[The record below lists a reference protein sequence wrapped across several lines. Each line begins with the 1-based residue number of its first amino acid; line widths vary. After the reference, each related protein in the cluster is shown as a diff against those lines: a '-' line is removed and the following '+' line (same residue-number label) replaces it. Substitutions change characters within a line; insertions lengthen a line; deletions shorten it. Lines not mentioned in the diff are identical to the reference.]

1 MMKDSRQNKW
11 RKQAPDI
18 FWACMVTIIVGAF
31 ALGKTVGENGLT
43 FAYIEKK
50 LTSPLWQDAFVEEN
64 TSDPVG
70 MGGNAEENQQE
81 N

>member
-31 ALGKTVGENGLT
+31 ALGKTVGEHGLT

-50 LTSPLWQDAFVEEN
+50 LTSPLWQDAFAEEN
-64 TSDPVG
+64 TRARKRKWIKQRHFG
-70 MGGNAEENQQE
+70 KER
-81 N
+81 